1 MATTNETTTSN
12 ATTEQGVGTAV
23 GFLYRLDKTI
33 SELGD
38 AIDPTKTPSVA
49 NKIVFTANGLVVN
62 GQLAAEPNPDDY
74 LTLDTLPKASTTTAG
89 ITKLADTLSNSDE
102 TADLPIKNAPVCTEF
117 LTLKNTYL
125 PKNYIKSSQKG
136 AASGVA
142 ELDSTGKVPAAQ
154 LPSYVDDVVEGYRLA
169 YGGGYY
175 FFTQNTAE
183 TQYLI
188 SGETGKIY
196 VDLVTEKTYRWSGS
210 VFVEISASLALG
222 ETSSTA
228 YAGDK
233 GKALSD
239 SIENIKSTYVKQ
251 SDIETAALDSTSD
264 DTVPSVK
271 LVYNETAKVWTGTQA
286 EYDALTTYD
295 PRTVY
300 LITDAAETVYSDLD
314 FGMFHATR
322 QQYVTAAEAFEVYT
336 ALVTNGIMK
345 NKQVYMHCTYGTTNT
360 DTGYHLIRYQGK
372 ITDGNAVYE
381 VFSCLLGQCTM
392 LSVGLYPSGTTSA
405 NWKPFVDDGI
415 LTGRDKANTI
425 TSTSDNTTVPT
436 SKAVYNLVSPLIS
449 QLTWQ

>member
-1 MATTNETTTSN
+1 MATNETTTSN

-74 LTLDTLPKASTTTAG
+74 LTLDTLPKASTTTEG
-89 ITKLADTLSNSDE
+89 ITKLADKLSNSDV
-102 TADLPIKNAPVCTEF
+102 TADLPIKNATVCSEF
-117 LTLKNTYL
+117 LSLKNTYL
-125 PKNYIKSSQKG
+125 PANYIKSSLKG
-136 AASGVA
+136 ANGGVA
-142 ELDSTGKVPAAQ
+142 ELDSSGKVPAAQ

-175 FFTQNTAE
+175 FFTQNTAD

-188 SGETGKIY
+188 IQETGKIY
-196 VDLVTEKTYRWSGS
+196 VDLNTEKTYRWSGS
-210 VFVEISASLALG
+210 TFVEISASLALG

-251 SDIETAALDSTSD
+251 SDIETSALDSTSD

-300 LITDAAETVYSDLD
+300 LITDAAETVYSDLN
-314 FGMFHATR
+314 FGMFFATNLN
-322 QQYVTAAEAFEVYT
+322 YVTEAGMFEMYT
-336 ALVTNGIMK
+336 VLVTNGIKK
-345 NKQVYMHCTYGTTNT
+345 NKQVYMHCTYGTYIQ
-360 DTGYHLIRYQGK
+360 DTGYHLIRYQGR
-372 ITDGNAVYE
+372 ITVDGSVYE
-381 VFSCLLGQCTM
+381 VFSCLLERNM
-392 LSVGLYPSGTTSA
+392 LLSVGLKVTGTTSA
-405 NWKPFVDDGI
+405 QCKVFVQAEL
-415 LTGRDKANTI
+415 LTTADENKKI
-425 TSTSDNTTVPT
+425 TSTSDDSTVPT
-436 SKAVYNLVSPLIS
+436 SKAVYDLVSPLIT